1 MTGKTLLLAAL
12 GLLLA
17 GAASAQS
24 GEALLG
30 TKGCLGC
37 HGIDE
42 KRMGPALKAAAAKYK
57 GAEAALI
64 AALKAGKGHPVKVD
78 ATDAELKAIIG
89 YLAGLQAAPAKA
101 AKPAAAPA
109 AAAPAAE
116 APALDNALCLGCHGN
131 EGFAMPGA
139 DGKPRA
145 LHVEQDRFE
154 HSVHGKRQCVEC
166 HKDIT
171 EIPHE
176 PGVDRKVSCVICHDD
191 LWKAAQ
197 RDGKTEENARLG
209 VVVDQIDRYMKS
221 IHARPSRADQSRTN
235 ATCYNCHNAHYVYPL
250 GTTQRADFRLNIP
263 NTCGACHAAQLE
275 QYRLSVH
282 GREALG
288 NRNPTAAVCSDC
300 HTTHNIDTPEA
311 DAVRVA
317 ITRNCGTCHT
327 ESLRTYTET
336 YHGQVNTLGYA
347 HTAKCFDCHGSHAVQ
362 RVSDPAS
369 SVHPD
374 NRLATCQRCHV
385 GATAGFATFEPHATS
400 HDFGRYPHVWIAT
413 KFMVALLVGV
423 FLFFWTHTALWF
435 YREYRDRQ
443 ARKLRPHVVA
453 EEPSQLQSKQYQRFG
468 PVWRLAHLVFAL
480 SVMTL
485 VLTGMAVFFADSAW
499 AKAVI
504 AAFGGPK
511 TAAIVHRTAAAT
523 MLGIFLVHLVFLML
537 RIGRNLRTWDWFG
550 PVSLLP
556 NLQDLKDAIA
566 MFRWFFGL
574 APRPMFD
581 RWTYW
586 EKFDY
591 WAVFWGMAIIG
602 GSGLMLAFPRATAW
616 LLPGWMF
623 NVATIVHGE
632 EAVLAAVFLFTVHF
646 FNNHFRPDKFPLDTV
661 MFTGAVPLEEFRRE
675 HALEYNRL
683 VATGQLA
690 QHLVDAPSRPMT
702 VGSKI
707 LGFTLIGFGLTLLLL
722 MLAGFAARTG

>member
-1 MTGKTLLLAAL
+1 MVTHVLAAQ
-12 GLLLA
+12 
-17 GAASAQS
+17 ASAV
-24 GEALLG
+24 
-30 TKGCLGC
+30 
-37 HGIDE
+37 
-42 KRMGPALKAAAAKYK
+42 P
-57 GAEAALI
+57 EAA
-64 AALKAGKGHPVKVD
+64 G
-78 ATDAELKAIIG
+78 
-89 YLAGLQAAPAKA
+89 
-101 AKPAAAPA
+101 PAAAP
-109 AAAPAAE
+109 
-116 APALDNALCLGCHGN
+116 LDNAICLGCHGN
-131 EGFAMPGA
+131 AGFALPGA
-139 DGKPRA
+139 DGKMRS
-145 LHVEQDRFE
+145 LHVTKEKFE
-154 HSVHGKRQCVEC
+154 SSVHGKRSCVEC

-171 EIPHE
+171 EIPHQK
-176 PGVDRKVSCVICHDD
+176 VAQRKVSCVQCHEA
-191 LWKAAQ
+191 LWASARKE
-197 RDGKTEENARLG
+197 GKTSEHARLG
-209 VVVDQIDRYMKS
+209 VVVEQINRYMHS
-221 IHARPSRADQSRTN
+221 IHARPNRDDQSRTN
-235 ATCYNCHNAHYVYPL
+235 ATCYNCHEPHYVYPKDSAAR
-250 GTTQRADFRLNIP
+250 TEWRLSIP
-263 NTCGACHAAQLE
+263 DACGKCHAKQREA
-275 QYRLSVH
+275 YATSVH
-282 GREALG
+282 GKEVLEK
-288 NRNPTAAVCSDC
+288 RNLYAAVCSDC
-300 HTTHNIDTPEA
+300 HTTHDIDTPEG

-347 HTAKCFDCHGSHAVQ
+347 HTAKCFDCHGSHTVQ

-374 NRLATCQRCHV
+374 KRLATCRRCHV

-453 EEPSQLQSKQYQRFG
+453 EEPLQLQAKQYQRFG

-602 GSGLMLAFPRATAW
+602 GSGLMLAFPRATAS
-616 LLPGWMF
+616 LLPGWTF

-661 MFTGAVPLEEFRRE
+661 MFTGAVPLEEFRHE

-683 VATGQLA
+683 VASGQLA